1 MTKQFDL
8 SLTVIIAFAFT
19 LAVGVGCAQKQARP
33 WTPQPRVAWD
43 HLSTTPVFFPENGFT
58 LVSEEKSLGRFPA
71 ALAVSRV
78 AVRGDVGGGQKHSTY
93 IPAKPKNEY
102 LQWNAAFDDQMALS
116 EVFPIANRDLGGG
129 PAEPEQI
136 VAACHALHARLALVY
151 AVNELSPT
159 EAEMIGVLY
168 ETDKAKPIATFH
180 AFAKSLPPGP
190 EQKPGEVDPWTH
202 DARALVR
209 QRFERHVYEC
219 MRTLIRQDIPTTE
232 EVPAG
237 WMPAAPVRSVE
248 WPPRQFRS
256 RPLGP

>member
-1 MTKQFDL
+1 VTKRFDAP
-8 SLTVIIAFAFT
+8 LTVIITSALT
-19 LAVGVGCAQKQARP
+19 LAAGVGCAHKKEQP

-43 HLSTTPVFFPENGFT
+43 HLCTVPLRFPQNGFM
-58 LVSEEKSLGRFPA
+58 LVSDAQSHGRFPA

-78 AVRGDVGGGQKHSTY
+78 AVRGDVGRGQKHSAY

-129 PAEPEQI
+129 PAAPDLI

-168 ETDKAKPIATFH
+168 ETDKAEPVATFH
-180 AFAKSLPPGP
+180 AFARSVPPGP
-190 EQKPGEVDPWTH
+190 EQKPEEVDPWTH

-209 QRFERHVYEC
+209 ERFEQHVYQC

-232 EVPAG
+232 DVPAG
-237 WMPAAPVRSVE
+237 WLPATPVRAVE
-248 WPPRQFRS
+248 WPPRLFRS
-256 RPLGP
+256 RPPGS